1 MRSLLP
7 VLAVVSAATV
17 SLQAAPSLLPQTPH
31 QEAVPPVPGLLGT
44 KIGDIVWSGR
54 YLWIVTEHG
63 LARLDPKDSNGLKD
77 SDWVTF
83 TEAHGLG
90 RGAVSALAASGDT
103 VWAATLFDTTLGS
116 GQAGGGLSFSLDGGE
131 TWGHI
136 PNETIFDPSRPS
148 FAGGPST
155 PVNNACFGLALDGD
169 TIWAAFF
176 AGSSVRSRDA
186 GRTWERVLPDGADE
200 IVYFLGEN
208 DAEKFRIFAD
218 SLANSG
224 DADEERVREARAA
237 ADSLDLQS
245 YVHRTFSALAYDD
258 TVWIGTSAG
267 VARSFDGGTTWKHSR
282 AAFDEFGER
291 LAGSLS
297 ANWVVALARQ
307 RRPGGSVVW
316 AGANLRPTTLET
328 AGINF
333 SADNGESWQFGG
345 PTFAW
350 GFAFAEYAVWAASN
364 DGLLRSGDGGLTW
377 ETVIVEDLHAGC
389 PASRAA
395 CPPSRDFLREPFVGV
410 EIAPNP
416 EGGKTLWVGAEN
428 GLGQAAVADSNG
440 ESVTDIEWRILVFPL
455 KTRAFDSGDFLG
467 EGGAADP
474 DSTLTYAAPSPFAP
488 SRGEHTRIVF
498 GLQNPAEVSISL
510 YDFASRPVRELVENQ
525 PRSGQGYHY
534 INWDG
539 RDEDGDLVA
548 NGVYFYR
555 LSTDAGDHAFG
566 KVVVLD

>member
-7 VLAVVSAATV
+7 ALAIVSAATL

-44 KIGDIVWSGR
+44 DIGDIVWSGR
-54 YLWIVTEHG
+54 YLWIATERG
-63 LARLDPKDSNGLKD
+63 LARHDPTDSNGLRD

-103 VWAATLFDTTLGS
+103 VWAATLFDTTITWMDRSPQVGS
-116 GQAGGGLSFSLDGGE
+116 GLSFSVDGGRS
-131 TWGHI
+131 WRHI

-148 FAGGPST
+148 FARGPSH
-155 PVNNACFGLALDGD
+155 PIQNACFGLALDGD

-186 GRTWERVLPDGADE
+186 GRTWERILPDGADE
-200 IVYFLGEN
+200 IVFRAGEN
-208 DAEKFRIFAD
+208 DAEKFRILAD

-224 DADEERVREARAA
+224 DPDEERVREARAA
-237 ADSLDLQS
+237 ADSLNLQS
-245 YVHRTFSALAYDD
+245 YLHRTFSALAYDD

-267 VARSFDGGTTWKHSR
+267 VARSFDGGTTWKQSR
-282 AAFDEFGER
+282 AGLDEFGER

-307 RRPGGSVVW
+307 RLQGGGSTVW
-316 AGANLRPTTLET
+316 AGAKLGPTNLET
-328 AGINF
+328 AAINF
-333 SADNGESWQFGG
+333 SADNGESWQFSG

-350 GFAFAEYAVWAASN
+350 GFAFADDAVWAAGH
-364 DGLLRSGDGGLTW
+364 DGLLRSGDAGLTW
-377 ETVIVEDLHAGC
+377 ETVIVEDLQ
-389 PASRAA
+389 
-395 CPPSRDFLREPFVGV
+395 SRDLLREPFVGV
-410 EIAPNP
+410 EIAPNA

-428 GLGQAAVADSNG
+428 GLARAAVADSNG
-440 ESVTDIEWRILVFPL
+440 ESVTDIEWRILAFPL
-455 KTRAFDSGDFLG
+455 KTRALDSGNFIG

-474 DSTLTYAAPSPFAP
+474 DSTHTYAAPSPFAP
-488 SRGEHTRIVF
+488 SRDEHTRIVF

-510 YDFASRPVRELVENQ
+510 YDFASRPVRELVVNQ
-525 PRSGQGYHY
+525 LRSGQGYHY

-539 RDEDGDLVA
+539 RDDDGDLVA

-555 LSTDAGDHAFG
+555 LSTDDRAQAFG

>member
-7 VLAVVSAATV
+7 VLAVASAWALP
-17 SLQAAPSLLPQTPH
+17 LQAAPSLLPQTPH

-44 KIGDIVWSGR
+44 EIGDIVWSGR
-54 YLWIVTEHG
+54 HLWIATERG
-63 LARLDPKDSNGLKD
+63 LARLDPTLSNGRKD

-116 GQAGGGLSFSLDGGE
+116 GQAGGGLSFSLNAGE
-131 TWGHI
+131 TWENI

-148 FAGGPST
+148 FARGPAT
-155 PVNNACFGLALDGD
+155 PVDNACFGLALDGD
-169 TIWAAFF
+169 TIWATFF
-176 AGSSVRSRDA
+176 AGSSVRSRDS
-186 GRTWERVLPDGADE
+186 GRTWERVLPDGAGE
-200 IVYFLGEN
+200 IVYGIGDN
-208 DAEKFRIFAD
+208 DAEMFRILAD

-224 DADEERVREARAA
+224 DVDEERVREFRVA
-237 ADSLDLQS
+237 ADSLDLQHL
-245 YVHRTFSALAYDD
+245 VHRTFSALAYND
-258 TVWIGTSAG
+258 TVWIGTSGG

-307 RRPGGSVVW
+307 RRPRGGSVVW
-316 AGANLRPTTLET
+316 AGANLGPTNLET
-328 AGINF
+328 AAINF
-333 SADNGESWQFGG
+333 TADNGVSWQSGG

-350 GFAFAEYAVWAASN
+350 GFAFAEDAAWAASN
-364 DGLLRSGDGGLTW
+364 DGLLRSDDTGLTW
-377 ETVIVEDLHAGC
+377 KTVAVEDLQ
-389 PASRAA
+389 
-395 CPPSRDFLREPFVGV
+395 SRDQLREPFVGV
-410 EIAPNP
+410 EITPNP
-416 EGGKTLWVGAEN
+416 EGGETLWVGAEN
-428 GLGQAAVADSNG
+428 GLARAAIAPDG
-440 ESVTDIEWRILVFPL
+440 ESDAVIEWRILAFPL
-455 KTRAFDSGDFLG
+455 KTRALDSGDFIG
-467 EGGAADP
+467 EGGVADP
-474 DSTLTYAAPSPFAP
+474 DSAVTYAAPSPFAP
-488 SRGEHTRIVF
+488 SRDEHTRIVF
-498 GLQNPAEVSISL
+498 GLRDPSAVSISL
-510 YDFASRPVRELVENQ
+510 YDFASRPVRELAVKE

-539 RDEDGDLVA
+539 RDDDGDLVA

-555 LSTDAGDHAFG
+555 LSTDNGDLAFG

>member
-1 MRSLLP
+1 MRSPLP
-7 VLAVVSAATV
+7 VLAIVSAAAL

-44 KIGDIVWSGR
+44 DIGDIVWSGR
-54 YLWIVTEHG
+54 YLWIATERG
-63 LARLDPKDSNGLKD
+63 LARLDPTDRNGLRD

-103 VWAATLFDTTLGS
+103 VWAATLFDTTLGVS
-116 GQAGGGLSFSLDGGE
+116 NQAGNGLSFSIDSGE
-131 TWGHI
+131 TWKHI

-148 FAGGPST
+148 FADQDPPT
-155 PVNNACFGLALDGD
+155 QVDNACFGLALDGD

-186 GRTWERVLPDGADE
+186 GRTWERVLPDGADK
-200 IVYFLGEN
+200 IVYNVGDN
-208 DAEKFRIFAD
+208 DARKFRILAD
-218 SLANSG
+218 SLANSE
-224 DADEERVREARAA
+224 DVDEERVREARAA

-258 TVWIGTSAG
+258 TVWIGTAAG
-267 VARSFDGGTTWKHSR
+267 VARSFDGGTTWKQSR

-307 RRPGGSVVW
+307 RPPGGGSVVW
-316 AGANLRPTTLET
+316 VGAKLGPTNLET
-328 AGINF
+328 AAINF
-333 SADNGESWQFGG
+333 SADNGESWQFSG

-350 GFAFAEYAVWAASN
+350 GFAFAEDAVWAASD
-364 DGLLRSGDGGLTW
+364 DGLLRSGDAGLTW
-377 ETVIVEDLHAGC
+377 ETVAVEDLQ
-389 PASRAA
+389 
-395 CPPSRDFLREPFVGV
+395 SRDHLREPFVGV
-410 EIAPNP
+410 EATPNP

-428 GLGQAAVADSNG
+428 GLAQAVIATPDG
-440 ESVTDIEWRILVFPL
+440 ESVADADFTWRILAFPL
-455 KTRAFDSGDFLG
+455 KTRTLDSGDIIG
-467 EGGAADP
+467 EGGAVDP
-474 DSTLTYAAPSPFAP
+474 DDAVTYAAPSPFAP
-488 SRGEHTRIVF
+488 SRDEHTRIVF
-498 GLQNPAEVSISL
+498 GLQDPADISISI
-510 YDFASRPVRELVENQ
+510 YDFASRPVRELALKQ
-525 PRSGQGYHY
+525 ARSGQGYHY

-539 RDEDGDLVA
+539 RDDDGELVA

-555 LSTDAGDHAFG
+555 LSTDDGDQAFG
-566 KVVVLD
+566 KVLVLD

>member
-7 VLAVVSAATV
+7 VLTVVTAAAL

-31 QEAVPPVPGLLGT
+31 QETVPPVPGLLGT
-44 KIGDIVWSGR
+44 DVGDIVWSGR
-54 YLWIVTEHG
+54 YLWIATERG
-63 LARLDPKDSNGLKD
+63 LARLDPRDRNGLRD

-103 VWAATLFDTTLGS
+103 VWAATLFDTTLGVS
-116 GQAGGGLSFSLDGGE
+116 NQAGNGLSFSIDSGE
-131 TWGHI
+131 TWKHI

-148 FAGGPST
+148 FADQEPPT
-155 PVNNACFGLALDGD
+155 QVDNACFGLALDGD

-186 GRTWERVLPDGADE
+186 GRTWERVLPDGADK
-200 IVYFLGEN
+200 IVYNVGDN
-208 DAEKFRIFAD
+208 DARKFRILAD
-218 SLANSG
+218 SLANSE
-224 DADEERVREARAA
+224 DVDEERVREARAA

-258 TVWIGTSAG
+258 TVWIGTAAG
-267 VARSFDGGTTWKHSR
+267 VARSFDGGTTWKQSR

-291 LAGSLS
+291 LEGSLS

-307 RRPGGSVVW
+307 RLPGVGSVVW
-316 AGANLRPTTLET
+316 VGGKPTQPLEK
-328 AGINF
+328 AAINF
-333 SADNGESWQFGG
+333 TADNGESWQFSG

-350 GFAFAEYAVWAASN
+350 GFAFAEDAVWAASH
-364 DGLLRSGDGGLTW
+364 GLLRSGDAGLTW
-377 ETVIVEDLHAGC
+377 ETVVVEDLQ
-389 PASRAA
+389 
-395 CPPSRDFLREPFVGV
+395 SRDFLREPFVGV

-428 GLGQAAVADSNG
+428 GLAQAVIATPDG
-440 ESVTDIEWRILVFPL
+440 ESVAGTDLTWRILAFPL
-455 KTRAFDSGDFLG
+455 KTRALDSGDIIG
-467 EGGAADP
+467 EGDAVDP
-474 DSTLTYAAPSPFAP
+474 ESTLTFAAPTPFAP
-488 SRGEHTRIVF
+488 SRDENTRIVF
-498 GLQNPAEVSISL
+498 GLQDPADISIFI
-510 YDFASRPVRELVENQ
+510 YDFASRLVRELAVKQ

-534 INWDG
+534 VNWDG
-539 RDEDGDLVA
+539 RDDDGDLVA

-555 LSTDAGDHAFG
+555 LSTDGGDQAFG

>member
-7 VLAVVSAATV
+7 VLAVVSAATLP
-17 SLQAAPSLLPQTPH
+17 LQAAPGLLPQTPH

-44 KIGDIVWSGR
+44 EIGDIVWSGR
-54 YLWIVTEHG
+54 YLWIATERG
-63 LARLDPKDSNGLKD
+63 LARLDPTDSNGLRD
-77 SDWVTF
+77 SDWGTF

-116 GQAGGGLSFSLDGGE
+116 GQAGNGLSFSLNAGE
-131 TWGHI
+131 TWGHV

-148 FAGGPST
+148 FARGPST
-155 PVNNACFGLALDGD
+155 PVDNACFGLALDGD

-186 GRTWERVLPDGADE
+186 GRTWERVLPDGARE
-200 IVYFLGEN
+200 IVYGIGDN
-208 DAEKFRIFAD
+208 DAEKFRILAD

-245 YVHRTFSALAYDD
+245 FVHRTFSALAYND

-267 VARSFDGGTTWKHSR
+267 VARSFDGGTTWRHSR
-282 AAFDEFGER
+282 AAFDEFGGR
-291 LAGSLS
+291 LEGSLS

-307 RRPGGSVVW
+307 RLPGGGSAVW
-316 AGANLRPTTLET
+316 AGARLGPTNLET
-328 AGINF
+328 AAINF

-350 GFAFAEYAVWAASN
+350 GFAFAADAVWAASD
-364 DGLLRSGDGGLTW
+364 DGLLRSGDAGLTW
-377 ETVIVEDLHAGC
+377 ETVIVEDLQ
-389 PASRAA
+389 
-395 CPPSRDFLREPFVGV
+395 SRDLLRGTFVGV

-428 GLGQAAVADSNG
+428 GLAQAVIATPDG
-440 ESVTDIEWRILVFPL
+440 ESVAAADLTWRILAFPL
-455 KTRAFDSGDFLG
+455 KTRALDSGDIIG
-467 EGGAADP
+467 EGDAVDP
-474 DSTLTYAAPSPFAP
+474 ESTLTYAAPTPFAP
-488 SRGEHTRIVF
+488 SRDEHTRIVF
-498 GLQNPAEVSISL
+498 GLQDPANISISI
-510 YDFASRPVRELVENQ
+510 YDFASRPVRELAAKQ

-534 INWDG
+534 VNWDG
-539 RDEDGDLVA
+539 RDDDGDLVA

-555 LSTDAGDHAFG
+555 LSTDAGDQAFG

>member
-1 MRSLLP
+1 MRSLLL
-7 VLAVVSAATV
+7 VLAVASAPALP
-17 SLQAAPSLLPQTPH
+17 LQAAPSLLPQTPH

-44 KIGDIVWSGR
+44 EIGDIVWSDR
-54 YLWIVTEHG
+54 YLWIATERG
-63 LARLDPKDSNGLKD
+63 LARLDPSLSSGSKD

-90 RGAVSALAASGDT
+90 RGGVSALAASGDT
-103 VWAATLFDTTLGS
+103 VWAATLFDTTIAGQDRSPQVGS
-116 GQAGGGLSFSLDGGE
+116 GLSFSVDGGE
-131 TWGHI
+131 SWRHI

-148 FAGGPST
+148 FARSWST
-155 PVNNACFGLALDGD
+155 PIDNACFGLALDGD
-169 TIWAAFF
+169 IVWATFF

-186 GRTWERVLPDGADE
+186 GRTWERVLPDGASE
-200 IVYFLGEN
+200 IVYGKGDN
-208 DAEKFRIFAD
+208 DAELFRILAD

-224 DADEERVREARAA
+224 DVDEERVREARAA

-245 YVHRTFSALAYDD
+245 FVHRTFSALAYND
-258 TVWIGTSAG
+258 TVWIGTSGG
-267 VARSFDGGTTWKHSR
+267 VARSFDGGTTWRHSR

-316 AGANLRPTTLET
+316 AGANLGPTNLET
-328 AGINF
+328 AAINF
-333 SADNGESWQFGG
+333 TADDGESWQSGA

-350 GFAFAEYAVWAASN
+350 GFAFAEDAVWAASN
-364 DGLLRSGDGGLTW
+364 DGLLRSGDAGFTW
-377 ETVIVEDLHAGC
+377 ETVAVEDLQ
-389 PASRAA
+389 
-395 CPPSRDFLREPFVGV
+395 SRDQLREPFVGV
-410 EIAPNP
+410 EISPNT

-428 GLGQAAVADSNG
+428 GLAQAKIATPDG
-440 ESVTDIEWRILVFPL
+440 ESVAVIEWRILAFPL
-455 KTRAFDSGDFLG
+455 KTRALDSGDFIG
-467 EGGAADP
+467 VGGVADP
-474 DSTLTYAAPSPFAP
+474 DSAVTYAAPSPFSP
-488 SRGEHTRIVF
+488 SRDENTRIVF
-498 GLQNPAEVSISL
+498 GLRDPAEVSISL
-510 YDFASRPVRELVENQ
+510 YDFSSRPVRELAVRQ

-539 RDEDGDLVA
+539 RDDDGDLVA

-555 LSTDAGDHAFG
+555 LSTDDGVAFG